1 MKKYRWQIFLGL
13 FLIVLSVSLY
23 LLHYGIFHDKH
34 HIFLFMLHDLAFI
47 PIEVLVVSLIIHSAL
62 SYREKRAMM
71 KKLNMVIGAFYTEI
85 GTELLRIL
93 SRLETSIPDDKLKM
107 SPKWLD
113 GRFDE
118 LAEELSTSKFDPQIG
133 LNELT
138 ELKELL
144 LLKKSFLL
152 TLLQNQNLLEYEAF
166 TDLLWALLHL
176 VEELEN
182 RPALEGLPEK
192 DIMHL
197 KGDIRRVRSYLIVDW
212 VKYMKHL
219 KNSYPYLFS
228 LAVRTNPF
236 DGGASVVIR

>member
-1 MKKYRWQIFLGL
+1 LKKFRWQIFLGL
-13 FLIVLSVSLY
+13 FLIVLSASLY
-23 LLHYGIFHDKH
+23 LMHYGIFHDKH

-47 PIEVLVVSLIIHSAL
+47 PIEVLIVSLIIHSAL

-85 GTELLRIL
+85 GTDLLRIL
-93 SRLETSIPDDKLKM
+93 SRLETSMPGDKLKM
-107 SPKWLD
+107 SPKWPD

-118 LAEELSTSKFDPQIG
+118 LAEELSASKFDPQIG

-152 TLLQNQNLLEYEAF
+152 TLLQNQNLLEHEAF

-176 VEELEN
+176 AEELEN
-182 RPALEGLPEK
+182 RPVLEGLPEK
-192 DIMHL
+192 DVMHL

-212 VKYMKHL
+212 LKYMKHL

-236 DGGASVVIR
+236 DGEASVVIR